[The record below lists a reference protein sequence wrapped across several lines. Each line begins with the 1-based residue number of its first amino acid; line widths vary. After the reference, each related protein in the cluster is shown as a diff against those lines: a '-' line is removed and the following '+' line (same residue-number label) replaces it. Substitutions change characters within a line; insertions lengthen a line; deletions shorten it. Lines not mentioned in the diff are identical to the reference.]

1 MISAH
6 ALRFHR
12 DSSTHPTESQRRGT
26 TWIQPVSFLMSSWIV
41 GTRRAR
47 LDFTRFVEVGHV
59 QDQDLSRMVRPL
71 VPDQLEGTRTARK
84 ADMSRVLGRGQ
95 IMCPYI
101 LCPYILMTP
110 PLDILLPLDTKPK
123 RT

>member
-1 MISAH
+1 MISAR

-12 DSSTHPTESQRRGT
+12 DSSTQSRRIPEARDNVDSAGQFLDEQLDRWDEESE
-26 TWIQPVSFLMSSWIV
+26 
-41 GTRRAR
+41 
-47 LDFTRFVEVGHV
+47 LDFTRFVEVGHA
-59 QDQDLSRMVRPL
+59 QDQDLSRNMVRPV
-71 VPDQLEGTRTARK
+71 VPEGTRTARK

-101 LCPYILMTP
+101 LCPYMLMTP